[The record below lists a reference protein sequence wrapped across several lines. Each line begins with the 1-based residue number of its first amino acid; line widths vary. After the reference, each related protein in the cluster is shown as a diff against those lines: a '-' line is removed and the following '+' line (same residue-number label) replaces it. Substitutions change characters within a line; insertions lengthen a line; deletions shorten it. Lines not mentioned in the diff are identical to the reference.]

1 MIIIGI
7 TGTIGAG
14 KGTIVDYLVEKR
26 GFRHFS
32 VRAYLLELIRE
43 KGMPEN
49 RDSMFNL
56 ANELRS
62 QHGPS
67 YVTDQLYYRAIE
79 SGQNCII
86 ESIRTPGE
94 IDSLRKTG
102 DFILIAVDAKPE
114 VRYERIFL
122 RQSETDHISLPDFI
136 ENETREMTTDDPNK
150 QNLKKCIEAADVVL
164 DNNGSMEELVQR
176 AEKALEKYSL

>member
-1 MIIIGI
+1 MTIIGI

-62 QHGPS
+62 LYGPA
-67 YVTDQLYYRAIE
+67 YVTDQLYFQALK
-79 SGQNCII
+79 SSQNCII

-94 IDSLRKTG
+94 IDSLRQKG
-102 DFILIAVDAKPE
+102 NFILIAVDAKPE
-114 VRYERIFL
+114 IRYARIFL
-122 RQSETDHISLPDFI
+122 RQSETDHVSLVDFI

-150 QNLKKCIEAADVVL
+150 QNLKKCIEAADIVL
-164 DNNGSMEELVQR
+164 DNNGSREDLEAQV
-176 AEKALEKYSL
+176 ENALEKSLL